1 MHVCSHA
8 SCMHAYI
15 HTERGRETELC
26 EGSEPRG
33 RSTTAGTHT
42 HINTHTHTHTHTQ
55 TQGGRRRESPRGRSV
70 CVFVFVCVCVWSEPR
85 GRSTTA
91 GPLASR
97 AAPACRRSPSRP
109 RSRTCARRG
118 PPARPGRARPVGPRA
133 PPFSVGGGGSSLR
146 AGGRASAA
154 PPRPSGGAPAAISP
168 QPWRRN

>member
-1 MHVCSHA
+1 MYAVMHHA
-8 SCMHAYI
+8 CMHTYIQREGERLSCM
-15 HTERGRETELC
+15 RGASL
-26 EGSEPRG
+26 GVGAPQLV
-33 RSTTAGTHT
+33 
-42 HINTHTHTHTHTQ
+42 HTHTHTQ

-118 PPARPGRARPVGPRA
+118 PPSRPGRARPVGPRA